1 MKLATLT
8 LFTFILHTTTHLWE
22 TDSIE
27 MKQLVCDIRRKS
39 NFSRQN
45 NFDICNLPTNLKN
58 FMHGL
63 LLYST
68 ISKVDKTLSKHSLSP
83 RNTLKSKST
92 QTLKKSF
99 FPTSFNFNQSTHR
112 E

>member
-1 MKLATLT
+1 
-8 LFTFILHTTTHLWE
+8 
-22 TDSIE
+22 

-45 NFDICNLPTNLKN
+45 NFDICNIPTNLKN

-83 RNTLKSKST
+83 RNTLKSKAHKHLKRVSSPHHST
-92 QTLKKSF
+92 LIKALTE
-99 FPTSFNFNQSTHR
+99 NR
-112 E
+112 